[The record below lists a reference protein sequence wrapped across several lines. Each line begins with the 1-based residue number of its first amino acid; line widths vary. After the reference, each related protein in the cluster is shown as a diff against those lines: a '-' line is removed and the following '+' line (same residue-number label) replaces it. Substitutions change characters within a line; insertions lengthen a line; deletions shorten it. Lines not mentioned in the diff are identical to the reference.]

1 MATSTPGSAV
11 EKDSS
16 DKIKEQLNRILASKA
31 FQQVDRLQRFLGY
44 IVDETLAGRADSLK
58 EFPIGVDVF
67 SKEASFD
74 PRMDPIVRVQ
84 ARRLRTRLTRYYREE
99 GQSDEIVIE
108 VPKGGYA
115 PVFRRFEGAAPKRSL
130 ASALVSRNTVAV
142 LPYTDHSPA
151 GDQDYFCK
159 GLCQEIIHTLANS
172 GTISVVA
179 RDRVPDPSETA
190 TQLNV
195 AMIISGSIR
204 KSRDTLRITTH
215 LIDAVRGSYLWSDS
229 IDRKMKNVF
238 AIQDEV
244 AKTILKKLQ
253 AEMNGTG
260 RTRGT
265 RRPTENL
272 AAHNMFLQGRY
283 HLSQRTE
290 QGLRKAVEFF
300 EKAILEDQQ
309 HAHAYSGLADAHGL
323 LAHYGVLAPSEVWTK
338 AASNAAWAVLLDED
352 SAEAHASLA
361 HVKSTQDWDW
371 AGAEREFKRAISLN
385 PRYSTAHH
393 WYATSCLVP
402 LGRLDE
408 ALETLLLAHGLDP
421 VSSIVARDIAL
432 VHYYKRD
439 FELALEQCDHT
450 IEQNPHFSPAYWT
463 LGLVQE
469 QRGDFDESIAAFQRA
484 VQLSP
489 PSPRILG
496 ALGRAFAIAGKQ
508 EEALRILREL
518 RSLAKKR
525 YISPFEL
532 ALIHFAL
539 DQVDQGFEW
548 LAKAYQD
555 RCFELLSIRV
565 DPRFDSV
572 VDDHRFIKLFSK
584 LGLH

>member
-1 MATSTPGSAV
+1 MATSTTGPAA

-16 DKIKEQLNRILASKA
+16 KKIKEQLGKILASKA
-31 FQQVDRLQRFLGY
+31 FQHVDRLQRFLSY
-44 IVDETLAGRADSLK
+44 IVDETIAGRGDSLK
-58 EFPIGVDVF
+58 EFPIGIEVF

-99 GQSDEIVIE
+99 GQSDEIAIE

-115 PVFRRFEGAAPKRSL
+115 PVFRRFEGVAPKSL
-130 ASALVSRNTVAV
+130 VSVLVSRNTVLV
-142 LPYTDHSPA
+142 LPFADHSPA
-151 GDQDYFCK
+151 SDQDYFCK
-159 GLCQEIIHTLANS
+159 GLSQEIIHTLANA

-179 RDRVPDPSETA
+179 RDRIPEPREA
-190 TQLNV
+190 ANQLNV

-229 IDRKMKNVF
+229 IDRKTNNIF
-238 AIQDEV
+238 AIQEEV
-244 AKTILKKLQ
+244 AKAILKKLQ
-253 AEMNGTG
+253 AEMTGTG

-265 RRPTENL
+265 KRPTENL

-300 EKAILEDQQ
+300 EKAILEDQK

-338 AASNAAWAVLLDED
+338 AASNAAWAVLLDDE

-393 WYATSCLVP
+393 WYAMSCLVP
-402 LGRLDE
+402 LARLDE
-408 ALETLLLAHGLDP
+408 AMEELLRAHALDP
-421 VSSIVARDIAL
+421 VSSIISREIA
-432 VHYYKRD
+432 VTHYYKREFD
-439 FELALEQCDHT
+439 LALEQCDHT
-450 IEQNPHFSPAYWT
+450 IEQNPHFSAAYWT
-463 LGLVQE
+463 LGLVQDE
-469 QRGDFDESIAAFQRA
+469 RKEFDEAIAAFQRA
-484 VQLSP
+484 IQLS
-489 PSPRILG
+489 R
-496 ALGRAFAIAGKQ
+496 
-508 EEALRILREL
+508 
-518 RSLAKKR
+518 
-525 YISPFEL
+525 
-532 ALIHFAL
+532 
-539 DQVDQGFEW
+539 
-548 LAKAYQD
+548 
-555 RCFELLSIRV
+555 
-565 DPRFDSV
+565 
-572 VDDHRFIKLFSK
+572 
-584 LGLH
+584 